1 MVVTVGV
8 CCMDVKLYSRPM
20 GAILNRLRRYD
31 DITIVPFGNRCIF
44 DKPVELWPIVD
55 FLICFYSAGFP
66 LDKAQ
71 EYVRLRDPLCFNNV
85 LTQHLLLDRT
95 VVYKMLRAN
104 GIPVPRYRVLR
115 RSPTG
120 APVVP
125 ASEDCVAVSPAFSP
139 VPDLAPPA
147 PPQPP
152 TPPALH
158 SSDSSSNSSSGP
170 APVVPLVPSSV
181 PPDPPAASSAPG
193 SPIKP
198 SSSSSSSS
206 TSSATATTTTTTAT
220 TGTGGIVDPI
230 TASQTQGKRLSGAG
244 TQATDFARYK
254 QMLLDLKNDDA
265 ADEAVMRGT
274 GPGAV
279 DPETVD
285 AQRRAAYWGA
295 GDPIAENEDSICVG
309 GEKFRKPFVEKPVWA
324 EDHNIYVYYPKSSG
338 GGSKRLFRKVRDR
351 SSKFVPGV
359 STVRRDGS
367 YIYEEFVGTD
377 GMDIKVYTVGPD
389 YAHAEARKAPTVD
402 GRVMRTEDGK
412 EVRYH
417 VILNQAEKEIA
428 RKITQIFGQ
437 NICGFDL
444 LRTDTMSYVCD
455 VNGFSFVKG
464 SAKYYNDCAQ
474 IIYEM
479 IQFHLHPVPMGV
491 SRASRLVQDNDER
504 LEAPQPADTR
514 GRELRCL
521 LAVIRHGDRTPKQ
534 KVKVKTAHPL
544 ILAFFAGRDP
554 KKQVKFKSV
563 KELQEFSAAINQIVA
578 EMDSASS
585 DSSNTENTSSG
596 TAATKGNTQHH
607 KALLEIKEALEET
620 SHFSGINRKVQIKP
634 LKWVFED
641 GDDTRE
647 RVAQA
652 LLIFKYGGQLT
663 DFGFRQA
670 DWLGKTF
677 RQTMYPA
684 DSRGGLS
691 LHSSFAHDIKFYASD
706 EGRVQMTA
714 AMFAK
719 AFLELDEEEII
730 PILYAL
736 VWNDDRA
743 ISWLDC
749 SISSSSTFVNEKR
762 RVAEVV
768 NADVDFGARNRTLDP
783 TLLFGGTTV
792 EELRRI
798 GAGTLGNP
806 RHQLERVRASIVRL
820 LAELE
825 PRCHRASNPLQS
837 QAQQQQAPEEDTL
850 SRAEPPCTPDDLLL
864 AGGVVVEGC
873 DDATTEAAAAA
884 AAAAAVAVAVP
895 KQDSSEEG
903 GGSGQRLSCSPRSAS
918 KAVVQYDSQ
927 VARAVSVWRKLL
939 RVFYNT
945 ESGRYDVSKVPD
957 ILDCAL
963 YHMLHFRSM
972 SPRFREVYE
981 AVYPLAAWVV
991 PHEYGIS
998 QGSKNAIA
1006 EAVVRPLVNKLLAD
1020 LRQPRE
1026 QRQLQTVSRF
1036 YFTSESHLNT
1046 LYNLLE
1052 YRLGRPIAGPR
1063 YEDYISHFVVK
1074 MYENTWI
1081 PVNDPR
1087 RFVVEVHHSPG
1098 ANAANLP
1105 DPPGNMHTFVQ
1116 PLRPY
1121 VTNMT
1126 LDDFI
1131 KALE

>member
-1 MVVTVGV
+1 M
-8 CCMDVKLYSRPM
+8 
-20 GAILNRLRRYD
+20 
-31 DITIVPFGNRCIF
+31 
-44 DKPVELWPIVD
+44 
-55 FLICFYSAGFP
+55 
-66 LDKAQ
+66 
-71 EYVRLRDPLCFNNV
+71 
-85 LTQHLLLDRT
+85 
-95 VVYKMLRAN
+95 
-104 GIPVPRYRVLR
+104 
-115 RSPTG
+115 
-120 APVVP
+120 
-125 ASEDCVAVSPAFSP
+125 
-139 VPDLAPPA
+139 
-147 PPQPP
+147 
-152 TPPALH
+152 
-158 SSDSSSNSSSGP
+158 
-170 APVVPLVPSSV
+170 
-181 PPDPPAASSAPG
+181 
-193 SPIKP
+193 
-198 SSSSSSSS
+198 
-206 TSSATATTTTTTAT
+206 
-220 TGTGGIVDPI
+220 
-230 TASQTQGKRLSGAG
+230 
-244 TQATDFARYK
+244 
-254 QMLLDLKNDDA
+254 
-265 ADEAVMRGT
+265 
-274 GPGAV
+274 
-279 DPETVD
+279 
-285 AQRRAAYWGA
+285 
-295 GDPIAENEDSICVG
+295 
-309 GEKFRKPFVEKPVWA
+309 
-324 EDHNIYVYYPKSSG
+324 
-338 GGSKRLFRKVRDR
+338 
-351 SSKFVPGV
+351 
-359 STVRRDGS
+359 
-367 YIYEEFVGTD
+367 
-377 GMDIKVYTVGPD
+377 
-389 YAHAEARKAPTVD
+389 
-402 GRVMRTEDGK
+402 
-412 EVRYH
+412 
-417 VILNQAEKEIA
+417 
-428 RKITQIFGQ
+428 
-437 NICGFDL
+437 
-444 LRTDTMSYVCD
+444 
-455 VNGFSFVKG
+455 
-464 SAKYYNDCAQ
+464 
-474 IIYEM
+474 
-479 IQFHLHPVPMGV
+479 
-491 SRASRLVQDNDER
+491 
-504 LEAPQPADTR
+504 
-514 GRELRCL
+514 
-521 LAVIRHGDRTPKQ
+521 
-534 KVKVKTAHPL
+534 
-544 ILAFFAGRDP
+544 
-554 KKQVKFKSV
+554 
-563 KELQEFSAAINQIVA
+563 
-578 EMDSASS
+578 
-585 DSSNTENTSSG
+585 
-596 TAATKGNTQHH
+596 
-607 KALLEIKEALEET
+607 EIKEALEET

-634 LKWVFED
+634 LKWVFEE

-768 NADVDFGARNRTLDP
+768 NADVDFSERNRSLDP

-798 GAGTLGNP
+798 GAGALGNP
-806 RHQLERVRASIVRL
+806 RRQLERVRASIVRL

-825 PRCHRASNPLQS
+825 PRCRRAANPLS
-837 QAQQQQAPEEDTL
+837 QQQQQEEQQNPQQQDTPHL

-864 AGGVVVEGC
+864 AGSARAVVEGC
-873 DDATTEAAAAA
+873 DDATAEAAAAA
-884 AAAAAVAVAVP
+884 AAAAGLAVAVP
-895 KQDSSEEG
+895 RREGGGEEEG
-903 GGSGQRLSCSPRSAS
+903 GGGAQRLSCSPRSAS

-927 VARAVSVWRKLL
+927 VARAVSVWKKLL
-939 RVFYNT
+939 RVFFS
-945 ESGRYDVSKVPD
+945 EEGGRYDVSKVPD

-963 YHMLHFRSM
+963 YHMLHFRTM
-972 SPRFREVYE
+972 SPRFREVYQ

-1052 YRLGRPIAGPR
+1052 YRLGRAIAGPR
-1063 YEDYISHFVVK
+1063 YEEYISHFVIK

-1081 PVNDPR
+1081 PVNDPH
-1087 RFVVEVHHSPG
+1087 RFVVEVHHSAG
-1098 ANAANLP
+1098 SNAANLP